1 MFTLVMNKQITFY
14 TVYSLFK
21 ETKVPLTCKNM
32 KEEVFQYCYQRRT
45 ILKVKDNYKK

>member
-21 ETKVPLTCKNM
+21 ETKVPLTCRNM
-32 KEEVFQYCYQRRT
+32 KEVFQYCYQRRS